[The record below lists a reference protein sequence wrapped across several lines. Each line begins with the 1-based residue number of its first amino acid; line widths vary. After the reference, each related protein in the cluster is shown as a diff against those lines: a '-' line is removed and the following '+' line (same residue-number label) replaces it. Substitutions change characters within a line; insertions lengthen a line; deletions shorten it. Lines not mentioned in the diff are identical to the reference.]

1 MNTGPNEP
9 KDETGPLPETLAC
22 GLRGLRVDAAPG
34 RDLWP
39 GIAGR
44 LQPRGP
50 ATHDLETPGLRG
62 GGDGVDPGAP
72 AGIAAPGH
80 APMRVPRRVGRRTT
94 FARRNARYA
103 AAAAVV
109 LAAGIG
115 WQLWPGALSPPPH
128 SPAPEATVA
137 TGASADADA
146 PLLRAADALA
156 REYQG
161 ALREVEAGSAGLVAS
176 PDAGASGPT
185 MAAAGLDAELA
196 RSATEVRAALARD
209 PDALHLLQR
218 LQRIYAHR
226 LALSLRQA

>member
-1 MNTGPNEP
+1 MNTGLNEL
-9 KDETGPLPETLAC
+9 KNETGPLPETLAC

-50 ATHDLETPGLRG
+50 ATQ
-62 GGDGVDPGAP
+62 
-72 AGIAAPGH
+72 APGH
-80 APMRVPRRVGRRTT
+80 APMRVPRLVGRRPA
-94 FARRNARYA
+94 FALRNARYA

-109 LAAGIG
+109 LATGIG
-115 WQLWPGALSPPPH
+115 WQLWPGAVAPQAPP
-128 SPAPEATVA
+128 PAPEAIVA
-137 TGASADADA
+137 TGPVADADA

-161 ALREVEAGSAGLVAS
+161 ALREVAAGSAGLVA
-176 PDAGASGPT
+176 DAGTSGPPL
-185 MAAAGLDAELA
+185 AAAGLDAELA

-209 PDALHLLQR
+209 PDALHLLHR

>member
-9 KDETGPLPETLAC
+9 KDETGPWSEPLAC
-22 GLRGLRVDAAPG
+22 GLRGLRVDAPPG

-50 ATHDLETPGLRG
+50 AAHAPETPAGT
-62 GGDGVDPGAP
+62 AP
-72 AGIAAPGH
+72 PGH
-80 APMRVPRRVGRRTT
+80 APMRVRRPVGRRAA

-115 WQLWPGALSPPPH
+115 WQLWPGAAAPPTH
-128 SPAPEATVA
+128 SPAPDATVA

-161 ALREVEAGSAGLVAS
+161 ALREVAAGSAGLVA
-176 PDAGASGPT
+176 DAGASAPPGAT
-185 MAAAGLDAELA
+185 AGLDAELA

-209 PDALHLLQR
+209 PDALHLLHR